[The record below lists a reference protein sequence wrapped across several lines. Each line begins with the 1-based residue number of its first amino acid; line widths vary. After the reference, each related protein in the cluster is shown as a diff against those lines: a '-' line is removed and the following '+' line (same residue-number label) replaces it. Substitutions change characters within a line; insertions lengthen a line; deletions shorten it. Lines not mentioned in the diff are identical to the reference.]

1 MILPLALAQFMASY
15 AATSMNVAISA
26 IATDLGTDVAGD
38 ADGDHAVHADHGRAD
53 DPGQQAD
60 RQLGPQ
66 RCFVLGL
73 IVYGVGGVLA
83 LLSSGLPQLRP
94 GGVPGA
100 FGGMNPPTGDMAR
113 STFQAAAPPGS
124 RRSRLVPGC

>member
-1 MILPLALAQFMASY
+1 MQTAITLTMAALMIPGSKL
-15 AATSMNVAISA
+15 
-26 IATDLGTDVAGD
+26 TDSW
-38 ADGDHAVHADHGRAD
+38 GRK
-53 DPGQQAD
+53 
-60 RQLGPQ
+60 

-113 STFQAAAPPGS
+113 STCQAAAPPGS